1 MARCLIVLAD
11 GLRPD
16 AITTTHAPSLTAL
29 SRDYTSAHAMT
40 VRPSVTVAA
49 LASFATGVSPRT
61 HGLVEPGLRFLP
73 RLADLRPLAKE
84 LRAHRISTTVV
95 AGSIG
100 LRDRPIAWALTACAG
115 VDRLISAGRTASSIA
130 HVARGIV
137 NAEEHCL
144 VFAYLP
150 DCDKAGHAHGWM
162 TSSYLRAV
170 SAVDAAIGSLTSV
183 LGDTLLV
190 VLADHGGGGGDP
202 RDHDHPH
209 PLNDHIPLV
218 FAGPGVRRRHG
229 IAGTASLLDVPP
241 TILQWFGV
249 PVPDCYEGRPLVEAF
264 APPPALAIA

>member
-1 MARCLIVLAD
+1 MARCLVVLAD

-29 SRDYTSAHAMT
+29 ARDYTSAHAVT

-84 LRAHRISTTVV
+84 LRAHRVPTTVV
-95 AGSIG
+95 AGSIAM
-100 LRDRPIAWALTACAG
+100 RERPIAWALTACAG
-115 VDRLISAGRTASSIA
+115 VDRLISAGRSAASIA
-130 HVARGIV
+130 HVARGICS
-137 NAEEHCL
+137 AEDGL
-144 VFAYLP
+144 LFAYLP
-150 DCDKAGHAHGWM
+150 DCDKVGHAHGWM
-162 TSSYLRAV
+162 SKAYLRAV
-170 SAVDAAIGSLTSV
+170 SAVDAAVGSLTA
-183 LGDTLLV
+183 LLDDTLLI
-190 VLADHGGGGGDP
+190 VLSDHGGGGVIP

-209 PLNDHIPLV
+209 PINDQIPLV

-229 IAGTASLLDVPP
+229 IAGMASILDVPP
-241 TILQWFGV
+241 TILHWFGA
-249 PVPDCYEGRPLVEAF
+249 PVPECYEGRPLVEAF